1 MAKQILIKPV
11 LTEKSSKLTDKRNTY
26 VFVVGR
32 DANKLEIK
40 KAVEDMFNV
49 AVDTVNTALMPGKPK
64 TRSTRTTIVR
74 GRKSPFKKAYVTL
87 APGETIDIFNEAQQ

>member
-1 MAKQILIKPV
+1 MAKQILIRPA
-11 LTEKSSKLTDKRNTY
+11 LTEKSTKLTDKRNTY

-49 AVDTVNTALMPGKPK
+49 AVERVNTALMPGKPK

-74 GRKSPFKKAYVTL
+74 GRKSPYKKAFVTL
-87 APGETIDIFNEAQQ
+87 APGETIDLFGEIE

>member
-1 MAKQILIKPV
+1 MAKQILIRPV
-11 LTEKSSKLTDKRNTY
+11 LTEKSTRLTDKRNTY

-49 AVDTVNTALMPGKPK
+49 AVERVNTAIMPGKPK

-74 GRKSPFKKAYVTL
+74 GRKSPYKKAFVTL
-87 APGETIDIFNEAQQ
+87 AMGETIDIFGEVE

>member
-11 LTEKSSKLTDKRNTY
+11 LTEKSTKLTDKRNTY

-49 AVDTVNTALMPGKPK
+49 AVERVNTALMPGKPK
-64 TRSTRTTIVR
+64 ARTTRTTIVR
-74 GRKSPFKKAYVTL
+74 GRKAPYKKAYVTL
-87 APGETIDIFNEAQQ
+87 SPGESIDLFGEE

>member
-1 MAKQILIKPV
+1 MAKQILIRPA
-11 LTEKSSKLTDKRNTY
+11 LTEKSTKLTDKRNTY

-49 AVDTVNTALMPGKPK
+49 AVERVNTALMPGKPK

-74 GRKSPFKKAYVTL
+74 GRKSPYKKAFVTL
-87 APGETIDIFNEAQQ
+87 ALGETIDLFGEIE